1 MRFKKRSART
11 LLYEEVVEDLYQL
24 IDAQKIRAASA
35 RERID

>member
-24 IDAQKIRAASA
+24 IDAQKIKPG
-35 RERID
+35 E